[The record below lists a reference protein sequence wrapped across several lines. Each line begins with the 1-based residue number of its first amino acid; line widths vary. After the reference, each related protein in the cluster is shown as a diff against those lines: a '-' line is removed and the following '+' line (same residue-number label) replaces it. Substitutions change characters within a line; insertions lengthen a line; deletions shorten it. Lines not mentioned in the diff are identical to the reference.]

1 MTPAETTKLLESV
14 GAIRRGHF
22 QLSSGLHSAAY
33 CQCAH
38 VLERPAETEK
48 VARAL
53 ADKFKGVKIDVVASP
68 ALGGIVLGYELARH
82 LGARSVFVERGP
94 DGYFALRRFD
104 LAPGERVLIGEDVIT
119 TGGSTRETIEVI
131 RQAGG
136 EVVGVAAIM
145 DRSGGAVELNVP
157 LHALLSQA
165 MQTFPAADCPLCR
178 DLVPLEKPGSRPDLS
193 SLPRVPGSR

>member
-1 MTPAETTKLLESV
+1 MTPSETQQLLESV

-33 CQCAH
+33 CQCAR
-38 VLERPAETEK
+38 VLERPAETQK
-48 VARAL
+48 LARAL
-53 ADKFKGVKIDVVASP
+53 ADKFSGVKVDVVASP

-82 LGARSVFVERGP
+82 LKARSVFVERGP
-94 DGYFALRRFD
+94 DGYFALRRFE
-104 LAPGERVLIGEDVIT
+104 LAPGERVVIGEDVIT

-145 DRSGGAVELNVP
+145 DRSGGSVELDVP

-165 MQTFPAADCPLCR
+165 MQTYPAADCPLCR
-178 DLVPLEKPGSRPDLS
+178 DSVPLEKPGSRPDLS
-193 SLPRVPGSR
+193 SLPRTSR

>member
-1 MTPAETTKLLESV
+1 MTPAETQQLLESV

-33 CQCAH
+33 CQCAR
-38 VLERPAETEK
+38 VLERPAEAEK

-53 ADKFKGVKIDVVASP
+53 AEKFKGMKVDVVASP

-82 LGARSVFVERGP
+82 LNARSIFVERGP
-94 DGYFALRRFD
+94 DGYFALHRFA
-104 LAPGERVLIGEDVIT
+104 LAPGERVVIGEDVVT

-136 EVVGVAAIM
+136 DVVGVAAIM
-145 DRSGGAVELNVP
+145 DRSGGTVDLGVP

-165 MQTFPAADCPLCR
+165 MQTFPVADCPLCR
-178 DLVPLEKPGSRPDLS
+178 DSVPLEKPGSRPDLS
-193 SLPRVPGSR
+193 SLPRTHR

>member
-1 MTPAETTKLLESV
+1 MTPAETQKLLESV

-33 CQCAH
+33 CQCAR

-53 ADKFKGVKIDVVASP
+53 AEEFSGVKVDVVATP
-68 ALGGIVLGYELARH
+68 ALGGIVLGYEVARQ
-82 LGARSVFVERGP
+82 LGARAIFVERGL
-94 DGYFALRRFD
+94 DAHFALRRFS
-104 LAPGERVLIGEDVIT
+104 LNAGERVLIAEDVLT

-136 EVVGVAAIM
+136 EVVGVAAIL
-145 DRSGGAVELNVP
+145 DRSGGSIALDVP
-157 LHALLSQA
+157 LYTLLSQA
-165 MQTFPAADCPLCR
+165 MQTYPAANCPLCR
-178 DLVPLEKPGSRPDLS
+178 DSVPLEKPGSRPDVS
-193 SLPRVPGSR
+193 SLPRTPP

>member
-1 MTPAETTKLLESV
+1 MTPAETQQLLESV

-22 QLSSGLHSAAY
+22 QLSSGLHSVAY
-33 CQCAH
+33 CQCAR

-53 ADKFKGVKIDVVASP
+53 AEKFKGIKVDVVAAP
-68 ALGGIVLGYELARH
+68 ALGGIVLGYELTRH

-94 DGYFALRRFD
+94 DGYFALRRFE
-104 LAPGERVLIGEDVIT
+104 LTPGERVLVAEDVIT

-131 RQAGG
+131 RQTGG
-136 EVVGVAAIM
+136 EVVGIAAIL
-145 DRSGGAVELNVP
+145 DRSGGALELGVP

-165 MQTFPAADCPLCR
+165 MPTYSAADCPLCR
-178 DLVPLEKPGSRPDLS
+178 DSVPLEKPGSRPDLS
-193 SLPRVPGSR
+193 ALPRPPH

>member
-1 MTPAETTKLLESV
+1 MTPAETQQLLESV

-22 QLSSGLHSAAY
+22 QLSSGLHSPAY
-33 CQCAH
+33 CQCAR

-53 ADKFKGVKIDVVASP
+53 AERFKGTKVDVVASP
-68 ALGGIVLGYELARH
+68 ALGGIVLGYELARQ
-82 LGARSVFVERGP
+82 LGARAVFVERGP
-94 DGYFALRRFD
+94 DGYFALRRFE
-104 LAPGERVLIGEDVIT
+104 LAPSEGVVVAEDVIT
-119 TGGSTRETIEVI
+119 TGGSTRETIEVV

-145 DRSGGAVELNVP
+145 DRSGGAVEFGVP

-165 MQTFPAADCPLCR
+165 LATYPAADCPLCR
-178 DLVPLEKPGSRPDLS
+178 ESVPLEKPGSRPDLA
-193 SLPRVPGSR
+193 SLPRPPGSR